1 MDIGFIVFV
10 IVLLIG
16 TAVVKWKNM
25 KNLSSKMMFFT
36 IVGLIVILIIICIKH
51 KAYSI
56 MSVSVIRNM
65 VMGLYDLMKE

>member
-25 KNLSSKMMFFT
+25 KNVSSKMMFFT
-36 IVGLIVILIIICIKH
+36 IVGMIVILIIICIKH

-56 MSVSVIRNM
+56 MSVSVMRNM

>member
-25 KNLSSKMMFFT
+25 KNTSSKMMFFS
-36 IVGLIVILIIICIKH
+36 IVGLILVLIIICIKH

-56 MSVSVIRNM
+56 MSMSVMRNM
-65 VMGLYDLMKE
+65 VMSMYDLMKG

>member
-16 TAVVKWKNM
+16 SAVVKWKNM
-25 KNLSSKMMFFT
+25 KNTSSKMMFFT

-56 MSVSVIRNM
+56 MSVSVMRNM
-65 VMGLYDLMKE
+65 VMGMYDLMKE

>member
-10 IVLLIG
+10 IVLLLG
-16 TAVVKWKNM
+16 SALVKWKNM
-25 KNLSSKMMFFT
+25 KNTSSKMMFFSVVGVI
-36 IVGLIVILIIICIKH
+36 IVLLIICIKH

-65 VMGLYDLMKE
+65 VMSMYDLMKE

>member
-16 TAVVKWKNM
+16 AAIFKWKNM
-25 KNLSSKMMFFT
+25 KNTSSKVLFFT
-36 IVGLIVILIIICIKH
+36 VVGMILVLIIICVKH

-56 MSVSVIRNM
+56 MNVSVMRNM
-65 VMGLYDLMKE
+65 VMGIYDLMKE